1 MAKKRIE
8 TIAEKNRTID
18 RMTGVILKRN
28 CFLLIGHQNPDE
40 DCIASMVAFALILSK
55 FSKGASIYLG
65 VKIHENFSYLLNVCR
80 YNSIRILYRGDIA
93 GRSFDAVVVF
103 DTPKPSM
110 VESDIHIRELMANP
124 DVVIMEFDHHLGV
137 DSDYIGDEGYRLVT
151 EASSASELV
160 GHLAM
165 KLSSRTELLS
175 TYQIR
180 ELLSRNVILAMLT
193 GIIGDSKMG
202 RFLRSSRE
210 RRYYDLFT
218 RMFNVMLGSST
229 TKTTNFSSMEQIFTE
244 LFRLS
249 AAEEECFNTLDAL
262 KVFTESTG
270 YVFVDAVMAD
280 SLFETYEHD
289 TVVAVARTLAD
300 ALAEE
305 SGRLSLVAYCDDSK
319 RSDLIQFRVRR
330 SKIFK
335 DLDLRKVLDH
345 FGIEDGGGHE
355 GAIGFRFSRGKIG
368 DPGEYV
374 RNFVSELER
383 TFLPGA

>member
-65 VKIHENFSYLLNVCR
+65 VKIHENFSYLFNVCR
-80 YNSIRILYRGDIA
+80 YNSIRILYRGDTA

-165 KLSSRTELLS
+165 KLSSRTELLG

-249 AAEEECFNTLDAL
+249 AAEEE
-262 KVFTESTG
+262 
-270 YVFVDAVMAD
+270 
-280 SLFETYEHD
+280 
-289 TVVAVARTLAD
+289 
-300 ALAEE
+300 
-305 SGRLSLVAYCDDSK
+305 
-319 RSDLIQFRVRR
+319 
-330 SKIFK
+330 
-335 DLDLRKVLDH
+335 
-345 FGIEDGGGHE
+345 
-355 GAIGFRFSRGKIG
+355 
-368 DPGEYV
+368 
-374 RNFVSELER
+374 
-383 TFLPGA
+383 